1 MSLKQN
7 LDSYSTLELKE
18 FIKAHNKRV
27 RGMIK
32 EEVKEFRKEKLSEL
46 IIKAVG
52 KKPDLIEK
60 MDKIAKKKDVSSF
73 KLIKTKGKM
82 SQNKK
87 DQLDAVQMKET
98 EQLFKDYQS
107 QKINKKQLRKEI
119 NEIDKERIRAE
130 LPKLKVNLLIKVIDK
145 NISEGLDFNG
155 QQIKKNVKE
164 YVVGQAS
171 KLPIPKITITE
182 AKPPQ
187 PKRKAPTLAEVRAKN
202 LKEKR
207 DKMKPKGPPP
217 KRKRGKA
224 PEVPENLEL
233 KVKEKPKPK
242 EPKSEPDSE
251 EPKSEFKL
259 PKFYDT
265 ASPEIKKNLIKGV
278 NNNILSSNPALLKAQ
293 YKGAKLIKKGL
304 NENKSNEER
313 IEGLSRAMDAL
324 EDDKDQEIYKA
335 IYNAKL
341 NKKKINDL
349 FLKIGTELMV
359 GDRDDRKSFRPYL
372 SKQKLEVQKKFLR
385 KNKEAYLATVVGLN
399 DKTGESKKVNDAVDR
414 KMKEDKLKRQADFQA
429 AKKERGE

>member
-7 LDSYSTLELKE
+7 LDSYSALELKE
-18 FIKAHNKRV
+18 FIKEHNKRV

-73 KLIKTKGKM
+73 KLIKTKGKT
-82 SQNKK
+82 SDEQ
-87 DQLDAVQMKET
+87 KET
-98 EQLFKDYQS
+98 LDKIHKKEVKKLYKDFAEG
-107 QKINKKQLRKEI
+107 K
-119 NEIDKERIRAE
+119 IDKKKLNKELLEIKKERVRADM
-130 LPKLKVNLLIKVIDK
+130 PKLKI
-145 NISEGLDFNG
+145 
-155 QQIKKNVKE
+155 VKGE
-164 YVVGQAS
+164 EPQ
-171 KLPIPKITITE
+171 
-182 AKPPQ
+182 AKP
-187 PKRKAPTLAEVRAKN
+187 KVAKP
-202 LKEKR
+202 KEKA
-207 DKMKPKGPPP
+207 KPK
-217 KRKRGKA
+217 
-224 PEVPENLEL
+224 
-233 KVKEKPKPK
+233 K
-242 EPKSEPDSE
+242 EPKSEPDSD

-304 NENKSNEER
+304 NEKKSDEER

-324 EDDKDQEIYKA
+324 EDDKDKEIYKA

-359 GDRDDRKSFRPYL
+359 GDSADKKSFRPYL

-385 KNKEAYLATVVGLN
+385 KNKEAYLSTVVGLN

-414 KMKEDKLKRQADFQA
+414 KIKEDKLKRQADFQA
-429 AKKERGE
+429 AKKAKGE